1 MTQPV
6 MQFARRNLPMLAV
19 LLVVAAAFALVLAD
33 RWRRGAFVLGGAMLL
48 AAFLRA
54 VLSPERVGLLAVRDK
69 GFDVVA
75 MTAVGA
81 AIMALAASIDPLG
94 TD

>member
-1 MTQPV
+1 MI
-6 MQFARRNLPMLAV
+6 QFARRNLPMLAV